1 MGEGQGALGV
11 FLLEASQKGLGE
23 GLTQGVPVVP
33 AGLATRSHHPRP
45 GGAPSPATHVPGSE
59 VTFTD
64 EQLDTLTSLQ
74 TPGQEGGL
82 TKQPPR
88 GHATGRPHW

>member
-1 MGEGQGALGV
+1 MPWRAGEGQGALGV

-23 GLTQGVPVVP
+23 GLTQWFQQGRLPGPTTPGLEGRP
-33 AGLATRSHHPRP
+33 ALL
-45 GGAPSPATHVPGSE
+45 HVPGSE

-74 TPGQEGGL
+74 TAPQEGGL
-82 TKQPPR
+82 RQPPPR
-88 GHATGRPHW
+88 GHATGRPHP